1 MERGRYSRT
10 ELAVLV
16 GTSPKTVAAWSKLA
30 SFPEA
35 DTRDRFDGIDFLTWW
50 IERKSTKAFRSSLG
64 KMLGV
69 LDEAEQ
75 ETAGSAEDDFQQ
87 RRWRAKALQEELK
100 LEAEQNSLIRIDDV
114 KGNLQTVA
122 KHLRTGAEVLQR
134 RFGKEAA
141 DILET
146 AISEAESELE
156 RIA

>member
-1 MERGRYSRT
+1 MERGRYSRS

-16 GTSPKTVAAWSKLA
+16 GTTPKTVAAWSKLA

-35 DTRDRFDGIDFLTWW
+35 DTRDRFDGIDFVTWW
-50 IERKSTKAFRSSLG
+50 IEKKATKAFRSSLG

-75 ETAGSAEDDFQQ
+75 ETAVSAEDDFQQ

-100 LEAEQNSLIRIDDV
+100 LEAEQNSLIRIEDL

-141 DILET
+141 GILET
-146 AISEAESELE
+146 AIAEAEAELE

>member
-1 MERGRYSRT
+1 VERGYYSRS
-10 ELAVLV
+10 ELALLV
-16 GTSPKTVAAWSKLA
+16 GTTPKTVAAWSRLP
-30 SFPEA
+30 SFPES
-35 DTRDRFDGIDFLTWW
+35 DGRDRFDGIDFLTWW
-50 IERKSTKAFRSSLG
+50 IEKKATKAFRGSLG

-69 LDEAEQ
+69 LAETEEQ
-75 ETAGSAEDDFQQ
+75 TTVSAEDDFQQ

-100 LEAEQNSLIRIDDV
+100 LEAEQGALIRIEDV

-141 DILET
+141 DILEN
-146 AISEAESELE
+146 AITEAEAELE